1 MESAFHPS
9 AALLWGKEVILN
21 LSSTVSI
28 PALAFHSQEW
38 PAWSQTRLAHVH
50 ILFCLGLREVFFFPT
65 PPFTDEAVETQLGE
79 MPWQVNGCGAQV
91 FSPLSVVVFSLFHN
105 SQCQAFQV
113 RLQLKP
119 LTFLSSSCV
128 PLPLGYWDT

>member
-1 MESAFHPS
+1 MTERLTLSHFQESCGQQEECDLIGPR
-9 AALLWGKEVILN
+9 LLELEGVWDS
-21 LSSTVSI
+21 SSTS
-28 PALAFHSQEW
+28 
-38 PAWSQTRLAHVH
+38 
-50 ILFCLGLREVFFFPT
+50 CL
-65 PPFTDEAVETQLGE
+65 FTDEAVETQLGE